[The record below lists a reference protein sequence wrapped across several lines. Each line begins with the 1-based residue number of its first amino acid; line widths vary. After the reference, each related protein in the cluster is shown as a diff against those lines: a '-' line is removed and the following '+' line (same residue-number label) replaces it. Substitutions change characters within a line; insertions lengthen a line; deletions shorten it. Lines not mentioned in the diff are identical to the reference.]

1 MEFNMENGTFT
12 SNEDV
17 PYAVVLDLVPSDLHP
32 PTPESWDGAAYRC
45 YTLLLLIQG
54 QGSQTIVWIGMMAIL
69 MIAFL
74 GAKCFCKNEEQVVEE
89 PVEEEVHPRGLFS
102 QVIDKTMSFFGH

>member
-1 MEFNMENGTFT
+1 MENGTFT

-17 PYAVVLDLVPSDLHP
+17 PYAVVLDLVP
-32 PTPESWDGAAYRC
+32 PESIP
-45 YTLLLLIQG
+45 TLYPCNFLLIG

-69 MIAFL
+69 MIAFI

-89 PVEEEVHPRGLFS
+89 SVEEEVHPRGLFS

>member
-32 PTPESWDGAAYRC
+32 PTPESC
-45 YTLLLLIQG
+45 YGVLMLIQG

-89 PVEEEVHPRGLFS
+89 PVEEEVLPRGLFS
-102 QVIDKTMSFFGH
+102 QVIDKAMSFFGH

>member
-17 PYAVVLDLVPSDLHP
+17 PYAVVLELVPSDLHP
-32 PTPESWDGAAYRC
+32 PTLESC
-45 YTLLLLIQG
+45 YGVLMLIQG

-102 QVIDKTMSFFGH
+102 QVIDKAMSFFGH

>member
-1 MEFNMENGTFT
+1 MENGTFT

-17 PYAVVLDLVPSDLHP
+17 PYAVVLELVPSGSRP
-32 PTPESWDGAAYRC
+32 PESWDFYSFV
-45 YTLLLLIQG
+45 LLIQG
-54 QGSQTIVWIGMMAIL
+54 QESQTIFWIGMMAIL

-89 PVEEEVHPRGLFS
+89 PIEEEVQPRGLFS
-102 QVIDKTMSFFGH
+102 QVIDKTMSFFGL

>member
-32 PTPESWDGAAYRC
+32 PTLESC
-45 YTLLLLIQG
+45 YGVLMLIQG

-102 QVIDKTMSFFGH
+102 QVIDKAMSFFGH

>member
-17 PYAVVLDLVPSDLHP
+17 PYAVVLDFCSFDP
-32 PTPESWDGAAYRC
+32 
-45 YTLLLLIQG
+45 LIQG
-54 QGSQTIVWIGMMAIL
+54 QGSQTIVWIRMMAIL

-102 QVIDKTMSFFGH
+102 QVIDKAMSFFGH

>member
-32 PTPESWDGAAYRC
+32 PTPESIPTFYPC
-45 YTLLLLIQG
+45 NVLLIQG

-89 PVEEEVHPRGLFS
+89 PIDEEVHPRGLFS